1 MVICFNLVDFFGLFV
16 VGVAGIGGCSGRG
29 REMGEN
35 RDGFGI
41 YYFIC
46 RYIILTYWMEK

>member
-1 MVICFNLVDFFGLFV
+1 MVICFNLVAFFGLFV
-16 VGVAGIGGCSGRG
+16 VGLAGIDGCSGKG

-35 RDGFGI
+35 RDEFGI

-46 RYIILTYWMEK
+46 RCIILIY

>member
-1 MVICFNLVDFFGLFV
+1 MVICFNGVAFFGLFV
-16 VGVAGIGGCSGRG
+16 VGLAGIGGCSGKG
-29 REMGEN
+29 RELGEN

-46 RYIILTYWMEK
+46 RYIILIY